1 MALLV
6 GEGLR
11 VELFE
16 SSEAV
21 YFQNLNTPEDWAAY
35 DC

>member
-1 MALLV
+1 MEI

-16 SSEAV
+16 NLRD
-21 YFQNLNTPEDWAAY
+21 QNGTLSQLEGPK
-35 DC
+35 